1 MRYSRHL
8 IIPDVAMAGQKRM
21 KNAKVLA
28 VGAGGLGSPTLMYLA
43 AAGVGTLGVVDFDVV
58 DESNLQRQIIHGQS
72 DIGKSKARSA
82 KESIAETNPLVD
94 VVVHGEAS
102 LGRRKTDSAAE
113 RLRDLN
119 TDIVVTTHDE
129 RLTSANA
136 LDLIGSYDVIVDGSD
151 NFPTRYLV
159 NDACVLT
166 GRPLVYAAIF
176 RFEGQASVFA
186 EPDGPCY
193 RCLYPEPPPP
203 GLVPSCAEAG
213 VLGVLPGVLGCIQA
227 LEAIKLLA
235 GIGETLTGRLLVFDA
250 LRLRFRE
257 LALQKDPD
265 CPVCGSHPTVR
276 QLVDYE
282 AFCGLGQPA
291 GHGDEISVREL
302 SDWLGREATP
312 FVLDVREPHEWEIAS
327 LAGATLIPLATLPAR
342 LAELD
347 PSRPIVTMCHK
358 GMRSMRALQLL
369 KAAGFAD
376 VRSLAGGIDAWAREV
391 APDMPRY

>member
-1 MRYSRHL
+1 MTTGNRNQEPFSQRELVRYARQFTLPELGAERQSRL
-8 IIPDVAMAGQKRM
+8 KAG
-21 KNAKVLA
+21 KVLV
-28 VGAGGLGSPTLMYLA
+28 VGAGGLGSPALLYLA
-43 AAGVGTLGVVDFDVV
+43 SAGVGTIGIVDFDEV
-58 DESNLQRQIIHGQS
+58 ERSNLHRQ
-72 DIGKSKARSA
+72 
-82 KESIAETNPLVD
+82 
-94 VVVHGEAS
+94 VVHGEAS

-282 AFCGLGQPA
+282 AFCGLGRPA

-327 LAGATLIPLATLPAR
+327 LPGATLIPLATLPAR

-391 APDMPRY
+391 APDMRRY